1 MALQIVQDS
10 LSVTSSFDTVLCS
23 MRYRIKIGN
32 DYFIGE
38 IVLDK
43 YSIKDTKSN
52 QGNKERKR
60 ERERKKER
68 RKGRKEGRKE
78 GGKMEEG
85 VIVCQKKNNYNIF
98 TMEKY
103 FQGNVSFSY
112 L

>member
-60 ERERKKER
+60 ERERKKEEK
-68 RKGRKEGRKE
+68 KGRKEGRRKDGGRSHYLPKE
-78 GGKMEEG
+78 
-85 VIVCQKKNNYNIF
+85 NNYNIF
-98 TMEKY
+98 TMKKY